1 MKYIDVYVTIWVFIY
16 NTFFVIYS
24 HLYGNMHVQY
34 TVMVKNIGT
43 PALPLPSQKIVAI
56 TNALVFTCLFILFAL
71 EKHKKSE
78 GKKANSHKK
87 YIQSDLCSNHNGEV
101 QKTLFPTCS
110 SMHIFLKVQFFRHCL
125 VTTACRKVYE
135 QAGQGLCRMAPQR
148 QSSP

>member
-43 PALPLPSQKIVAI
+43 PALPSDNAPLPENCCNYKRFGIHM
-56 TNALVFTCLFILFAL
+56 FILFAL

-78 GKKANSHKK
+78 GKKAKSDIIPHRTKNGLDKIIGTLNLIIGSTPFGKK
-87 YIQSDLCSNHNGEV
+87 
-101 QKTLFPTCS
+101 
-110 SMHIFLKVQFFRHCL
+110 
-125 VTTACRKVYE
+125 
-135 QAGQGLCRMAPQR
+135 
-148 QSSP
+148 